1 MSIEAAEKK
10 LLSEI
15 KKAIKL
21 AKQYEKTRS
30 VFAKDFSRIEK
41 KLKKCV
47 PIEFEMDGIIKD
59 YKEAV
64 KNSNGLTNMLPSIVK
79 ALDAAHNKPTKGNLE
94 GAAKLVDAH
103 AADIEKKNKD
113 AAKTDK
119 KLAATLKSFLKDL
132 GDLATKLR
140 KHDAIAG

>member
-1 MSIEAAEKK
+1 MEIEELEQLLDAEFKRGEQ
-10 LLSEI
+10 LA
-15 KKAIKL
+15 KAIAKESAEIAKAVEKL
-21 AKQYEKTRS
+21 EGEVKGY
-30 VFAKDFSRIEK
+30 
-41 KLKKCV
+41 V
-47 PIEFEMDGIIKD
+47 PIEFTMDGVIKD

-64 KNSNGLTNMLPSIVK
+64 KGSDGLTNMLPSIVK

-132 GDLATKLR
+132 DDLATKLR